1 MQKMRGA
8 ITGAAREKEAKE
20 RKGQKKKEQK
30 REERNSL
37 WNISREIK
45 WKLFP
50 STF

>member
-1 MQKMRGA
+1 MWGA
-8 ITGAAREKEAKE
+8 ITGTAREKEAKE